1 MSIADK
7 ALLLKKDF
15 DDVYEAGR
23 KSFMEDYQQG
33 GKRTNYYIAFAGVG
47 WNDETYQPIYDLI
60 CVGNVGTMFGNA
72 RITNTKVAIDWTLAT
87 ATNYAFSSASY
98 VVTIP
103 MLILGKNTP
112 YVSHTFG
119 GLTNLENLT
128 IGGVIGQNG
137 FDMSACKKLTVE
149 SLLSILHA
157 LENKSTDTSG
167 TSWVCTLGTENLAKL
182 TDAEKAIATQ
192 KGWTLA

>member
-33 GKRTNYYIAFAGVG
+33 GNRNNYTYAFAGQG
-47 WNDETYQPIYDLI
+47 WTDETYDPIYDI
-60 CVGNVGTMFGNA
+60 VCTGSAQTMYGNA
-72 RITNTKVAIDWTLAT
+72 KITSTKKTIDWSNAT
-87 ATNYAFSSASY
+87 STNYAFSSCPS
-98 VVTIP
+98 
-103 MLILGKNTP
+103 LIEIVLLIVSKTTP
-112 YVSHTFG
+112 YHTSTFS
-119 GLTNLENLT
+119 GLTNLVEMRM
-128 IGGVIGQNG
+128 GGTLGQNG
-137 FDMSACKKLTVE
+137 FDISKATKLSVE

-182 TDAEKAIATQ
+182 SDSQKAIATQ
-192 KGWTLA
+192 KGWSLI

>member
-33 GKRTNYYIAFAGVG
+33 GARRNYNVGFGGIG
-47 WNDETYQPIYDLI
+47 WNDDTYNPLYDII
-60 CVGNVGTMFGNA
+60 CVGNVGTMYGNA
-72 RITNTKVAIDWTLAT
+72 SITNTKVTIDWTNASNT
-87 ATNYAFSSASY
+87 GYAFSGCTKI
-98 VVTIP
+98 VTIP
-103 MLILGKNTP
+103 LIIFGRSNI
-112 YVSHTFG
+112 YYSHTFSD
-119 GLTNLENLT
+119 LTNLENFT
-128 IGGVIGQNG
+128 AGGVISSNG
-137 FDMSACKKLTVE
+137 FNMSASKKLTVP
-149 SLLSILHA
+149 SLLSILYT
-157 LENKSTDTSG
+157 LEDKSTDTSG

-192 KGWTLA
+192 KGWSLA